1 MRKFKV
7 GIVGC
12 GAIGTALARVLI
24 KDKKLNFRAVLVA
37 VADKD
42 PKQAE
47 KLLRRIGRQLPVIS
61 IPEVVKRCDFVIE
74 AAHPSISST
83 VAELTLKN
91 DKYVLIMSVGGLLKF
106 PFQKLRDLIAKTS
119 GRLYCPSGAIAGVD
133 ALLAAQVEGLRR
145 VRLVTTKPPQAL
157 KGAPFFKT
165 HKFPEFKYGETKKIV
180 FRGSALQ
187 ASRAFPQNINVAA
200 ILSLAGL
207 GPKRTEVE
215 IWATR
220 SAEVNTH
227 EVIIEGDFG
236 EIKTRTQNFPA
247 PQNPKTSYLAIL
259 SAVATLRKAF
269 TTLRL
274 GT

>member
-7 GIVGC
+7 GIIGC
-12 GAIGTALARVLI
+12 GAIGTALAKELI
-24 KDKKLNFRAVLVA
+24 KDRKLNFRAVLTA
-37 VADKD
+37 VSDPD

-47 KLLRRIGRQLPVIS
+47 KLMRHIGRELPVLS
-61 IPEVVKRCDFVIE
+61 IPAIVKRCDFIIE
-74 AAHPSISST
+74 AAHPMISSA
-83 VAELTLKN
+83 VASMALRH

-106 PFQKLRDLIAKTS
+106 PFQKLKNLIARTS
-119 GRLYCPSGAIAGVD
+119 GRLYCPSGALAGVD
-133 ALLAAQVEGLRR
+133 ALLAAQVDGLRR
-145 VRLVTTKPPQAL
+145 VRLVTTKPPKAL
-157 KGAPFFKT
+157 KGAPYFKT
-165 HKFPEFKYGETKKIV
+165 HKFPTFKSGETRKLV
-180 FRGSALQ
+180 FRGNALQ

-207 GPKRTEVE
+207 GPKKTEVE
-215 IWATR
+215 IWVTR
-220 SAEVNTH
+220 ASDVNTH
-227 EVIIEGDFG
+227 EVVIEGDFG

-259 SAVATLRKAF
+259 SAMATLRKAF